1 MDDFFH
7 QVEEIRHGVAKIAQ
21 HVEEVKKNH
30 SVILSA
36 PNPEGKIKEEL
47 EHLNKEIKKTA
58 NKIRAKLKSI
68 EQSFDRDETG
78 QRTSV
83 DVRIRRTQVCPLAS
97 SSLRSRRR
105 IGLFTFQLRIGSC

>member
-1 MDDFFH
+1 M
-7 QVEEIRHGVAKIAQ
+7 IW
-21 HVEEVKKNH
+21 
-30 SVILSA
+30 
-36 PNPEGKIKEEL
+36 L
-47 EHLNKEIKKTA
+47 EKCPLFGGRVTSSCLFLA
-58 NKIRAKLKSI
+58 I

-97 SSLRSRRR
+97 SSPRSHRR